1 MCDALT
7 MALFRRGFP
16 KEVIIHSDRG
26 SQYCSKL
33 NQGLIQ
39 KKKRQLRSLV
49 DGLAQFN
56 GSASNLL

>member
-1 MCDALT
+1 MH
-7 MALFRRGFP
+7 P

-33 NQGLIQ
+33 YQGLIQ